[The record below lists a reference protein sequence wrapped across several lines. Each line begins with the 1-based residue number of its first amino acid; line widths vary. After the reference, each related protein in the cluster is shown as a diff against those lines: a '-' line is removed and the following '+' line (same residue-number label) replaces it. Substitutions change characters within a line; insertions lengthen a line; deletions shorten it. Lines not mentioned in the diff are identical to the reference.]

1 MLPLLR
7 ENGAYP
13 DCSSVQLD
21 GCHAPAKNG
30 GEAVGYQARKKART
44 TTALFLADNR
54 GQPLA
59 CARPQAGNPHDS
71 HRLNA
76 LFGEICAAPEAATV
90 PVAGLFL
97 NADNAFDTTDFRQ
110 ECARCGIEANSPRN
124 RRAADWQTDDDTPFD
139 PELYARRVVVEHAN
153 AWLDGF
159 KTLPVRYET
168 SVGNWLAW
176 RWLAFT
182 VIFLRKINRKPT
194 F

>member
-1 MLPLLR
+1 LLR
-7 ENGAYP
+7 ENGAHL
-13 DCSSVQLD
+13 DCFSGQLD
-21 GCHAPAKNG
+21 GSHIPARNG
-30 GEAVGYQARKKART
+30 GAAVGYQGRKKART

-54 GQPLA
+54 GQSLA
-59 CARPQAGNPHDS
+59 CARPQAGNHHDT

-76 LFGEICAAPEAATV
+76 LFGEICASLEAATI

-97 NADNAFDTTDFRQ
+97 DADKAFDTKAFRQ
-110 ECARCGIEANSPRN
+110 EYARRGIEANIPRN

-139 PELYARRVVVEHAN
+139 PELYRRRVVVEHAN

-159 KTLPVRYET
+159 KTLLVRYET

-176 RWLAFT
+176 HWLAFA
-182 VIFLRKINRKPT
+182 VIFLRKINQKPI